1 MNKNRIGTNK
11 KEINTIFQQYGLM
24 PLRKILTSNDF
35 EKAAKETIK
44 GKSRK
49 RVFTPEIVFWLIS
62 LVGITCDSMGVA
74 LEKAW
79 EQIRPI
85 DDEMPCLPA
94 SKAAFTKARKKLP
107 VKFFQKVSDNVLE
120 YFCKRYI
127 SQGYWKGLRLKIVDG
142 VTINLPESK
151 ELRKR
156 FGANRNQHK
165 KISSQVQANM
175 VCLFWAF
182 LGICDGFTIGSS
194 CTSEKTGLLNL
205 LELLKKGD
213 LLLGDRYYRG
223 YELFC
228 AIIKR
233 DIEFLFRL
241 KKDIKTKRLKK
252 IGERDWLVSY
262 KVPQGLKNKFSEEI
276 TLRLIS
282 YDIRGYRTSWLLTTL
297 VDSEKYSREEI
308 IDLYVE
314 RWQIETRY
322 NELKHMIKM
331 EELRSHTK
339 NGIMKEIIAHI
350 TVANLV
356 RIVMIEA
363 AEKEGIKATDLSYKH
378 ALEKVKDTVMIMMQS
393 PVCHLNLIYNRMIKE
408 IGQMK
413 ILKRPGR
420 RFPRQKKKLVSSS
433 KIKLFVEVS
442 YAKAA

>member
-1 MNKNRIGTNK
+1 MNKNCIGTNK
-11 KEINTIFQQYGLM
+11 KQINTIFQQYGLV

-44 GKSRK
+44 GKRRK
-49 RVFTPEIVFWLIS
+49 RVFTPEIIFWLIA
-62 LVGITCDSMGVA
+62 LVGIACDSMGLA

-79 EQIRPI
+79 EQIRPV

-107 VKFFQKVSDNVLE
+107 IRFFQKVSDNVLE
-120 YFCKRYI
+120 YFYKRYN
-127 SQGYWKGLRLKIVDG
+127 SQGYWKELRVKIVDG
-142 VTINLPESK
+142 VTINLQESK
-151 ELRKR
+151 ELRKT
-156 FGANRNQHK
+156 FGSNGNQYK
-165 KISSQVQANM
+165 KSSSAIQANM
-175 VCLFWAF
+175 LCLFWAF
-182 LGICDGFTIGSS
+182 WGICDGFSIGSLRMG
-194 CTSEKTGLLNL
+194 EKTGLLNL

-213 LLLGDRYYRG
+213 LLLGDRYYPG

-233 DIEFLFRL
+233 DVEFLFRL
-241 KKDIKTKRLKK
+241 KKNIKPKRLKK
-252 IGERDWLVSY
+252 IGKRDWLVNY
-262 KVPQGLKNKFSEEI
+262 KAPKSQENKFSNEI

-282 YDIRGYRTSWLLTTL
+282 YDIRGFRTSWLLTTL
-297 VDSEKYSREEI
+297 IDSKKYSRKEI

-322 NELKHMIKM
+322 NELKHMIKI

-339 NGIMKEIIAHI
+339 EGITKEVMVHV

-356 RIVMIEA
+356 RIIMIEA

-378 ALEKVKDTVMIMMQS
+378 ALEKVKDTVVIMMQS
-393 PVCHLNLIYNRMIKE
+393 PVYHLNLIYNRMIKE

-420 RFPRQKKKLVSSS
+420 RYPRQKKRLVSSS
-433 KIKLFVEVS
+433 KVKLFMEVS

>member
-1 MNKNRIGTNK
+1 MNKTCIGTNK

-24 PLRKILTSNDF
+24 PLRKIVTSNDF

-107 VKFFQKVSDNVLE
+107 VRFFQKVSDSVLE
-120 YFCKRYI
+120 YFCKRYS
-127 SQGYWKGLRLKIVDG
+127 SQGYWKGLKVKIVDG

-151 ELRKR
+151 ELRKK
-156 FGANRNQHK
+156 FGANRNQHE
-165 KISSQVQANM
+165 KISSPVQANM

-182 LGICDGFTIGSS
+182 LGICDGFAIGSLRM
-194 CTSEKTGLLNL
+194 SEKTGLLNL

-213 LLLGDRYYRG
+213 LLLGDRYYPG

-241 KKDIKTKRLKK
+241 KKGIKPERLEK
-252 IGERDWLVSY
+252 IGKRDWLVNY
-262 KVPQGLKNKFSEEI
+262 KVPKSKRNKFSEEI

-282 YDIRGYRTSWLLTTL
+282 YDIRGFRTSYLLTTL
-297 VDSEKYSREEI
+297 VDSKKYSREEI

-322 NELKHMIKM
+322 NELKHMIKI
-331 EELRSHTK
+331 EELRSRTK
-339 NGIMKEIIAHI
+339 NGIMKEIITHI

-378 ALEKVKDTVMIMMQS
+378 ALEKVKDTVVIMMQS
-393 PVCHLNLIYNRMIKE
+393 PVYHLNLIYNRMIKE

-420 RFPRQKKKLVSSS
+420 RYPRQKKKLVNSS
-433 KIKLFVEVS
+433 KVKLFVEVS